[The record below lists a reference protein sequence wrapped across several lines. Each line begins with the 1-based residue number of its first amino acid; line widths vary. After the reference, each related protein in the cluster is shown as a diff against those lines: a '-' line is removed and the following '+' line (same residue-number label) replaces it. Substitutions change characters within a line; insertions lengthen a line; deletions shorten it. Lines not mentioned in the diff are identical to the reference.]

1 MDQDIL
7 SLKNIYRFLT
17 VYDYPVYSIGI
28 IREEDKRGLTLNKF
42 WQDIL
47 LPSWRSGISGRMIW
61 RCSGSRNRYLSEICN
76 RNTQMHH
83 FEEYA
88 MEVIANISSDTILRQ
103 MYRFTD
109 FLVEKRYRY
118 EAFMQ
123 KWPFFLKML
132 CQRDELFHEE
142 AARLFQENERYRES
156 MEATGERGKLF
167 YVSWILTMSVLHAL
181 TGPLMSGREM
191 AAIRA
196 DKQYNMMNLWNGSQA
211 AYRSD
216 KGALQYLNRMAD
228 AWIEEAVPRQHF
240 FGRELELFD
249 LREKLQQGGKYI
261 LTGASGVGKTEL
273 LRQFLLYC
281 HSEKAID
288 ALMVIPYQGN
298 LEGSVLRANSVEWG
312 AGPMDVMSRLATAIK
327 ALKGKKVLLLIDH
340 VIHGPEE
347 DRALEALINLPCHIL
362 ITAERLQL
370 EGFEEIYLGNIS
382 ADSAL
387 LIFRDNYGMPIS
399 ERDCRVMER
408 LFEQK
413 DCLNTRLLCHLGRM
427 AAQERW
433 TVEELERKV
442 AEQEI
447 DKILMPGRSV

>member
-156 MEATGERGKLF
+156 MEATVERVKLF
-167 YVSWILTMSVLHAL
+167 YVSWILTM
-181 TGPLMSGREM
+181 
-191 AAIRA
+191 
-196 DKQYNMMNLWNGSQA
+196 
-211 AYRSD
+211 
-216 KGALQYLNRMAD
+216 
-228 AWIEEAVPRQHF
+228 
-240 FGRELELFD
+240 
-249 LREKLQQGGKYI
+249 
-261 LTGASGVGKTEL
+261 
-273 LRQFLLYC
+273 
-281 HSEKAID
+281 
-288 ALMVIPYQGN
+288 
-298 LEGSVLRANSVEWG
+298 
-312 AGPMDVMSRLATAIK
+312 
-327 ALKGKKVLLLIDH
+327 
-340 VIHGPEE
+340 
-347 DRALEALINLPCHIL
+347 
-362 ITAERLQL
+362 
-370 EGFEEIYLGNIS
+370 
-382 ADSAL
+382 
-387 LIFRDNYGMPIS
+387 
-399 ERDCRVMER
+399 
-408 LFEQK
+408 
-413 DCLNTRLLCHLGRM
+413 
-427 AAQERW
+427 
-433 TVEELERKV
+433 
-442 AEQEI
+442 
-447 DKILMPGRSV
+447 